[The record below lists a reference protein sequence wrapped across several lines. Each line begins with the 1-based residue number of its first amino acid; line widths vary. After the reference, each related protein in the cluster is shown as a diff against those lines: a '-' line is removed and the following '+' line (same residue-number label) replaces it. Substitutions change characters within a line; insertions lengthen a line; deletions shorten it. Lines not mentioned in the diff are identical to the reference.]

1 LSRYLLPVYEI
12 YKVGAPPHW
21 LDGLDLL
28 GPYGLSL
35 AIVTHWD
42 NAEGGTHDTRACF
55 MGMERFERLRA
66 LLPAEAVVLGIDEHT
81 ACTIDLQAG
90 TAEVD
95 GKGGVSILSGDRHLR
110 HEHGQSFPLTDLHP
124 QGGAAPAHAP
134 VAEAESD
141 ALARAAD
148 HLARGETANA
158 LRAASQA
165 IAPEAAALL
174 HQAAGALDDQPPCDE
189 NEARLLDLL
198 VEVRLG
204 LRSAKQW
211 PLADQVRDRLSE
223 LGYELRDTP
232 QGTVWES
239 KAARG

>member
-1 LSRYLLPVYEI
+1 
-12 YKVGAPPHW
+12 
-21 LDGLDLL
+21 
-28 GPYGLSL
+28 
-35 AIVTHWD
+35 
-42 NAEGGTHDTRACF
+42 

-134 VAEAESD
+134 VAEAEFD
-141 ALARAAD
+141 ALARAAAL
-148 HLARGETANA
+148 LARGETADA

-174 HQAAGALDDQPPCDE
+174 HQAAGALDAQPPCDE

-232 QGTVWES
+232 QGTAWE
-239 KAARG
+239 KKP